1 MLFLIYDTETSGLPK
16 NMSCPTLEDR
26 STYPYIVQLSY
37 ILYDS
42 STNVIVKIFNQVIKI
57 PHHVVMTPRSI
68 ELHNITH
75 EIMSEKGIPVETAL
89 LEFLNDFELADLVV
103 GHNIHFDINMIL
115 IEMLRQ
121 SHIFDN
127 EWFQLFKNSNKF
139 YCTMKNSIDLCAIKV
154 PYKNNS
160 TKTYNK
166 FPKLNE
172 LYNCLFQKNPN
183 PANLHNA
190 LNDVIICLVCFCK
203 MYLSIQVVE
212 INPEINQLLNNI
224 I

>member
-1 MLFLIYDTETSGLPK
+1 
-16 NMSCPTLEDR
+16 
-26 STYPYIVQLSY
+26 
-37 ILYDS
+37 
-42 STNVIVKIFNQVIKI
+42 
-57 PHHVVMTPRSI
+57 
-68 ELHNITH
+68 
-75 EIMSEKGIPVETAL
+75 
-89 LEFLNDFELADLVV
+89 LNDFEVADIVV

-121 SHIFDN
+121 THIFDN

-154 PYKNNS
+154 PYKNS

-172 LYNCLFQKNPN
+172 LYNCLFQKIPN

-190 LNDVIICLVCFCK
+190 LNDVIICLACFCK
-203 MYLSIQVVE
+203 MYLTIQVDE
-212 INPEINQLLNNI
+212 INTEMKQLLDDI